1 MKKILYWSI
10 AVIIT
15 LGSIVYQ
22 RATGPTNPKK
32 YSFSLNGKEYD
43 IKLVRSLE
51 TGVTLDEAKGDYTLL
66 GKMTPMEV
74 KVKGA
79 SDSLSMTLFFKRYRS
94 NDTISVVK
102 AVREGGI
109 FTVMLPSQ
117 PPAAKLEYFVE
128 FSDNGNHSSMGYGEN
143 LTIRFKNPVPVWA
156 LLPHILLM
164 FMAMLF
170 STYIGVIAFDKKQ
183 NTKIPVIL
191 LLISLIVGG
200 MIFGPIVQKY
210 AFGEFWTGWPLG
222 RDMTDNKTLAA
233 LIVWLAAIWGN
244 RNKNKRWWYAVAAT
258 FMLFIYSIPHST
270 SGSEY
275 DYSKKGV
282 VTGEM
287 INTYVNPESSDL
299 RC

>member
-15 LGSIVYQ
+15 LGSVVYQ

-32 YSFSLNGKEYD
+32 YTFALNGKEYD

-51 TGVTLDEAKGDYTLL
+51 TEVTLDEAKGDYALL
-66 GKMTPMEV
+66 GKVTPMEV
-74 KVKGA
+74 TVKEA

-94 NDTISVVK
+94 NDTISIVK
-102 AVREGGI
+102 AIRAGDL

-117 PPAAKLEYFVE
+117 PPAGKLEYFVE
-128 FSDNGNHSSMGYGEN
+128 FYDRGNHCSIGYEDN
-143 LTIRFKNPVPVWA
+143 LTIRFKNPVPIWA

-164 FMAMLF
+164 FVAMLL
-170 STYIGVIAFDKKQ
+170 STYIGVISFDKKQ
-183 NTKIPVIL
+183 STKIPIIL
-191 LLISLIVGG
+191 LLISLIAGG
-200 MIFGPIVQKY
+200 LIFGPIVQKY
-210 AFGEFWTGWPLG
+210 AFGEFWTGWPFG
-222 RDMTDNKTLAA
+222 KDMTDNKTLAA

-282 VTGEM
+282 VTGEI
-287 INTYVNPESSDL
+287 INIYVNPESSDPH
-299 RC
+299 C

>member
-15 LGSIVYQ
+15 LGSVVYQ

-51 TGVTLDEAKGDYTLL
+51 TEITLEEAKGDYTLT

-74 KVKGA
+74 AVKEA

-94 NDTISVVK
+94 NDTISIVK
-102 AVREGGI
+102 AIRAGDL

-117 PPAAKLEYFVE
+117 PPAGKLEYFVE
-128 FSDNGNHSSMGYGEN
+128 FSDRGNHCSIGYEDN
-143 LTIRFKNPVPVWA
+143 LTIRFKNPVPIWA

-164 FMAMLF
+164 FVAMLL
-170 STYIGVIAFDKKQ
+170 STYIGVISFDKIQ
-183 NTKIPVIL
+183 STKIPIIL
-191 LLISLIVGG
+191 LLISLIAGG
-200 MIFGPIVQKY
+200 LIFGPIVQKY
-210 AFGEFWTGWPLG
+210 AFGEFWTGWPFG

-233 LIVWLAAIWGN
+233 LVVWLAAIWGN
-244 RNKNKRWWYAVAAT
+244 RSRNKRWWYAVAAT

-282 VTGEM
+282 VTGE
-287 INTYVNPESSDL
+287 ILNTYVNPESSDPH
-299 RC
+299 C

>member
-15 LGSIVYQ
+15 LGSVVYQ

-51 TGVTLDEAKGDYTLL
+51 TEITLEEAKGDYTLT

-74 KVKGA
+74 AVKEA

-102 AVREGGI
+102 ATRMGDL
-109 FTVMLPSQ
+109 FTVILPSQ
-117 PPAAKLEYFVE
+117 PPAGKLEYFVE
-128 FSDNGNHSSMGYGEN
+128 FSDNGNHTSLGYGEN

-156 LLPHILLM
+156 LLPHIFLM
-164 FMAMLF
+164 FIAMLL
-170 STYIGVIAFDKKQ
+170 STYIGVISFDKKQ
-183 NTKIPVIL
+183 NTKIPVL
-191 LLISLIVGG
+191 LLFISLIAGG
-200 MIFGPIVQKY
+200 LIFGPIVQKY

-233 LIVWLAAIWGN
+233 LVVWLAAIWGN
-244 RNKNKRWWYAVAAT
+244 RSRNKRWWYAVAAT

-282 VTGEM
+282 VTGE
-287 INTYVNPESSDL
+287 ILNTYVNPESSDPH
-299 RC
+299 C

>member
-15 LGSIVYQ
+15 LGSVVYQ

-51 TGVTLDEAKGDYTLL
+51 TEITLEEAKGDYTLT

-74 KVKGA
+74 AVKEA

-102 AVREGGI
+102 ATRMGDL

-117 PPAAKLEYFVE
+117 PPAGKLEYFVE
-128 FSDNGNHSSMGYGEN
+128 FSDNGNHTSLGYGEN

-156 LLPHILLM
+156 LLPHIFLM
-164 FMAMLF
+164 FIAMLL
-170 STYIGVIAFDKKQ
+170 STYIGVISFDKKQ
-183 NTKIPVIL
+183 NTKIPVL
-191 LLISLIVGG
+191 LLFISLIAGG
-200 MIFGPIVQKY
+200 LIFGPIVQKY

-233 LIVWLAAIWGN
+233 LVVWLAAIWGN
-244 RNKNKRWWYAVAAT
+244 RSRNKRWWYAVAAT

-282 VTGEM
+282 VTGE
-287 INTYVNPESSDL
+287 ILNTYVNPESSDPH
-299 RC
+299 C